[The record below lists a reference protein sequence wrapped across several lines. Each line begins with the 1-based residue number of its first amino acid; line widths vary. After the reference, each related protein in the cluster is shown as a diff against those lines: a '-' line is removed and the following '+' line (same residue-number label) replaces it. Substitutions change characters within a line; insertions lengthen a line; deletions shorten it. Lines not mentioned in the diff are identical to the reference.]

1 MRILTLLLSLLLLIS
16 LAAAAG
22 AVQKRYPVFTPENFI
37 NNMQLLGR
45 NFGAVNASLAKN
57 DFENAKAQLARSRE
71 LLAITVTFWRGRNK
85 DDAVTILRETLARMD
100 DLDTAL
106 SADRIDRMTATA
118 LAKQI
123 GTGCETCHS
132 IYREQDPE
140 TKDYRFKKGSVQ

>member
-1 MRILTLLLSLLLLIS
+1 VRILTLPVSVLLVIGLG
-16 LAAAAG
+16 AAVAA
-22 AVQKRYPVFTPENFI
+22 QKPYPIFTSENFI

-71 LLAITVTFWRGRNK
+71 LLAITITFWRDRKK
-85 DDAVTILRETLARMD
+85 DDAVKILRDTLARMD
-100 DLDTAL
+100 DLDIAL
-106 SADRIDRMTATA
+106 SADKIDPVAATA

-123 GTGCETCHS
+123 DAKCESCHS

-140 TKDYRFKKGSVQ
+140 TKGYRFKKGSVQ